1 MGHPRPRRCVRA
13 TSAPLTPVRGGTLH
27 IALPFL
33 VYIEE
38 CELSLLNRR
47 FCTHIGS
54 SKAFNEAGARPG
66 GFQCAPDEES
76 AKNMYLEL
84 ATNGMIAWASVDEQ

>member
-1 MGHPRPRRCVRA
+1 MSIP
-13 TSAPLTPVRGGTLH
+13 PLSYRL
-27 IALPFL
+27 
-33 VYIEE
+33 
-38 CELSLLNRR
+38 R
-47 FCTHIGS
+47 THIDS

-84 ATNGMIAWASVDEQ
+84 ATNGMITWTGIEE